1 AVAPTTA
8 MTRVPIPLVCP
19 HPGGDVVTHLEGGG
33 GVAQVRGEGTRGR
46 RPGQHLPGGPAGHEE
61 LLVVAWIERGR
72 RGGVGGGQ
80 GGRRLAVIAVGVRA
94 RGSRHAAGPAAGAV
108 AHGEQ
113 RDPRRERGQLLPQ
126 AQAVGRGRA
135 GG

>member
-61 LLVVAWIERGR
+61 LLVAAGVERGPRGGGGGGRRAGGGGRGRPGRPPPGCHSGRRPGPRPPARRGPGSRGR
-72 RGGVGGGQ
+72 RPW
-80 GGRRLAVIAVGVRA
+80 RA
-94 RGSRHAAGPAAGAV
+94 
-108 AHGEQ
+108 
-113 RDPRRERGQLLPQ
+113 
-126 AQAVGRGRA
+126 
-135 GG
+135 